1 MLDTLRDQNK
11 NLYYP
16 YLKDSIDAI
25 RKKAYADQK
34 VDAINKIDRID
45 GVRLYYAHNYSTAI
59 PLLVKVI
66 HTDRTLRDLDSL
78 QVYYCL
84 KNCYLRIKSI
94 SKALDVDKTLES
106 FKKRN
111 KTYSR
116 WFFNP
121 TLSTIYYEI
130 GIYDEAIRQHR
141 LEFNESTDRSDPTLL
156 SYHNNEG
163 VFWSRLNMA
172 DSALFHFQL
181 AREYAEKLYHNSTKA
196 GEKFS
201 EGLID
206 GNIGQVYKLQKK
218 YKEAIPLL
226 QKDIYWSL
234 ASHNVDNAA
243 ISYNELAE
251 CHICMGNYGLAQKYL
266 DSAKA
271 IVTKYQDIAPRQVNM
286 KLYALLYE
294 KSGNYPEAL
303 KCYKRYL
310 ESTDSLDLTEKQKEL
325 ISQQVA
331 LQMDE
336 KERIIKQKQRII
348 EQEEESKKRQGI
360 IRTMLFAG
368 LLFLLFTLLVVL
380 TLYKRSNK
388 QKTLL
393 EIKNEEIRRQNAKIE
408 RSLQE
413 KDFLVREVHHRVKNN
428 LQIVSS
434 LLNLQINKT
443 QNEEI
448 REALAEARQRIVSI
462 AFVHRLLYRNKE
474 LTIIPVKEYFES
486 LLQQL
491 SETFSDKHSEIVMNK
506 DIADI
511 SMDLDRSIPVG
522 LIINEIVSNA
532 YKHAFPNRKGMI
544 NISFK
549 EINGLYEL
557 RISDNGVGF
566 AGDADIENADSFG
579 LEIIKILTEQI
590 NGKMLFENTQ
600 GVSFTITF
608 N

>member
-25 RKKAYADQK
+25 RRKAYADQK
-34 VDAINKIDRID
+34 VDAMNKIDRID
-45 GVRLYYAHNYSTAI
+45 GVRLYYAHNYSAAI

-66 HTDRTLRDLDSL
+66 HTDQKLRDLDSL

-84 KNCYLRIKSI
+84 KNAYLRIKSI
-94 SKALDVDKTLES
+94 SKALDIDKTLET
-106 FKKRN
+106 FKKRS

-130 GIYDEAIRQHR
+130 GVYDEAIRQHR

-163 VFWSRLNMA
+163 VFWNKLSMA
-172 DSALFHFQL
+172 DSALFHFQE
-181 AREYAEKLYHNSTKA
+181 ARKYADKLYSKSTKA
-196 GEKFS
+196 SEKFA

-206 GNIGQVYKLQKK
+206 GNIGQVYKQQKK
-218 YKEAIPLL
+218 YREAIPLL

-251 CHICMGNYGLAQKYL
+251 CNIYLGNYGLAQKYL

-271 IVTKYQDIAPRQVNM
+271 IVTRYQDIAPRQVNM
-286 KLYALLYE
+286 KLFALLYE

-310 ESTDSLDLTEKQKEL
+310 ESTDSLDLSEKQKEL

-336 KERIIKQKQRII
+336 KERIIKQKQKII
-348 EQEEESKKRQGI
+348 EQEEQNRKRQGI
-360 IRTMLFAG
+360 IKTVLFAG
-368 LLFLLFTLLVVL
+368 LLFLLFTLVIVF

-393 EIKNEEIRRQNAKIE
+393 ELKNEEIRRQNAKIE
-408 RSLQE
+408 RSLHE

-434 LLNLQINKT
+434 LLNLQISKT
-443 QNEEI
+443 QNAEI

-491 SETFSDKHSEIVMNK
+491 SETFSGKNSEIVMNK

-511 SMDLDRSIPVG
+511 NMDLDRSIPIG

-532 YKHAFPNRKGMI
+532 YKHAFPSHRGVI
-544 NISFK
+544 DISFR
-549 EINGLYEL
+549 EVNGLYEL

-566 AGDADIENADSFG
+566 ASDVDVEQADSFG
-579 LEIIKILTEQI
+579 LEIIKILTDQI